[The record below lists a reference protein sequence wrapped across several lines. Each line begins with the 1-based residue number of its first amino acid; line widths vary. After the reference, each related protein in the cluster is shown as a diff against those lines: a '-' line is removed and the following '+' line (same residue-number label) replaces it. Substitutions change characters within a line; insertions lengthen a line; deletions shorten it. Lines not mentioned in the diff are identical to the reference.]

1 MAADVPRFVI
11 LTAGSLVELAEKA
24 NAMNP
29 AYSPV
34 GRPFD
39 AASAGDPIAWA
50 FELRQYIGNGVMGS
64 GAPAGQRRV
73 SGT

>member
-1 MAADVPRFVI
+1 MAEPIPRFLI
-11 LTAGSLVELAEKA
+11 LTAGSLPELAEKA
-24 NAMNP
+24 NALNP

-50 FELRQYIGNGVMGS
+50 FELRQYSGNGVMGS
-64 GAPAGQRRV
+64 GAPAGPRRV
-73 SGT
+73 